1 VCPGSMIGGVF
12 FVISGVSRIAS
23 ARQGRRA
30 AQA

>member
-1 VCPGSMIGGVF
+1 MIGGVF